1 MQRLS
6 QVEADVAKLSDLKS
20 QMATVE
26 ERTKNTADDMKAMR
40 EDLGRITTHLL
51 DESRTF
57 IRQASSRSRRP
68 PA

>member
-26 ERTKNTADDMKAMR
+26 ERTKNTADNMNFMR
-40 EDLGRITTHLL
+40 EDVSKITAHLL

-57 IRQASSRSRRP
+57 APAAPRR
-68 PA
+68 AR